1 MADFVGSESV
11 RKICLFIMNFSFCLS
26 TQNIRYG
33 PNFRLDLY
41 FLLVT
46 PHLLLMLNTTLT
58 GDCKSK
64 LFVGHRE
71 AMPILRLKFD
81 N

>member
-26 TQNIRYG
+26 TQNI
-33 PNFRLDLY
+33 FRLDLH

>member
-11 RKICLFIMNFSFCLS
+11 RKICLFIMIFSFCLS
-26 TQNIRYG
+26 TQNI
-33 PNFRLDLY
+33 FRLDLY